1 MEKRVT
7 GEGTKRWGIEGIRV
21 GTSDRFGRG
30 RSEFLSM
37 CFPSAMFRTCEMQ
50 VACNVRCSAS
60 SAKTPPRLIQAY
72 PNPPYLGLENSPP
85 SPQTTE
91 TPPPSP
97 KPRASAQFSKTCE
110 ARGSPLSLRN
120 RFRFCRRGEKKQAL
134 PNHSEIT
141 AQLLTVLQRP
151 QKAQLP
157 NHS

>member
-30 RSEFLSM
+30 RSEFFSM
-37 CFPSAMFRTCEMQ
+37 CSPSAMFRTCEMQ

-72 PNPPYLGLENSPP
+72 PIPPYLGLENSPP

-91 TPPPSP
+91 TPPRAQSP
-97 KPRASAQFSKTCE
+97 ELQPNSRKLAKPAVLLYHSEIASGSAE
-110 ARGSPLSLRN
+110 AEKKNKHYRITPKSLRN
-120 RFRFCRRGEKKQAL
+120 C
-134 PNHSEIT
+134 
-141 AQLLTVLQRP
+141 
-151 QKAQLP
+151 
-157 NHS
+157 